1 MAEQLE
7 LRAPRQIEDLGIP
20 AALVHDLTLRRS
32 LFEGRTSSVRL
43 SHNLGLSPQLM
54 VGVIEELR
62 ELRYLEVLGLEGRDY
77 QLTLTDAGKEQAN
90 ERMRL
95 CRYAGHAPV
104 SLNYYNQV
112 IRAPHAVPEVTQDS
126 MAKAFADLVVNR
138 KLLDELGPALI
149 ADGAMFLYG
158 PPGTGKSSIAERLN
172 RIHDDYVL
180 VPRAVEVDSQIITV
194 FDPVIHVPAPEQPR
208 DLDPRWVLCS
218 RPAVI
223 AGGELQLAQLDLTY
237 EAANGVYIAP
247 LQMQA
252 NNGVFVIDDFGRQQ
266 GLTPETLLNRWIV
279 PLDRRVDYLSLSYG
293 LKFEIPFDTKV
304 VFSTNKDP
312 SSLGDEAF
320 FRRIQNKILVP
331 PISDGEFD
339 EVLRRVS
346 QAMEVDVEPDAP
358 AYLRNVSRTLGDGD
372 LRPYLPKEV
381 CKILK
386 SVCTYNKIP
395 VVLDRAN
402 IDRVASV
409 YFTKVAAMMAAEAG
423 MRVSSS
429 MLPPAPAVPNQP
441 AAPPQVQP
449 QAPPQPQPQPQPRQQ
464 QPQPQ
469 PQSQAQP
476 RPQPKASPSTPT
488 APAAPAPTKARPPA
502 GDFSFKDAL

>member
-7 LRAPRQIEDLGIP
+7 LRAPRQIEELGIP

-32 LFEGRTSSVRL
+32 LFEGRTSSLRL
-43 SHNLGLSPQLM
+43 SANLGLSPQLM

-104 SLNYYNQV
+104 SLDNYSQV
-112 IRAPHAVPEVTQDS
+112 IRAQHAVPDVTQES
-126 MAKAFADLVVNR
+126 MARAFADLVVNR

-172 RIHDDYVL
+172 RIHEDHVL

-194 FDPVIHVPAPEQPR
+194 FDPVVHVPAPDQPR
-208 DLDPRWVLCS
+208 DLDPRWVLCR

-223 AGGELQLAQLDLTY
+223 AGGELQLNQLDLTY

-279 PLDRRVDYLSLSYG
+279 PLDRRLDYLSLSYG

-331 PISDGEFD
+331 PISDAEFD

-346 QAMEVDVEPDAP
+346 QSMSVDVEPDAP

-386 SVCTYNKIP
+386 SVCTYNRMP

-423 MRVSSS
+423 MAVSTSGITPAAAAAPQQPS
-429 MLPPAPAVPNQP
+429 PAPQQR
-441 AAPPQVQP
+441 PQQ
-449 QAPPQPQPQPQPRQQ
+449 QAPQQ
-464 QPQPQ
+464 QPAQQPSPA
-469 PQSQAQP
+469 PQQ
-476 RPQPKASPSTPT
+476 RPQQ
-488 APAAPAPTKARPPA
+488 AAPAPAPTASAAPPP
-502 GDFSFKDAL
+502 GGGFSFKDAL